1 MPELRKILVFLFVS
15 LLLIYTFKLLYA
27 TRYKKDKSYIFIIM
41 ICGLFLLVVATFSD
55 MIASNACIAYIY
67 VIIKLCFTLGSI
79 LYIIGIILWMDFTKK
94 IIDELEKMASTD
106 SLTGML
112 NRNGLLKVFDEMIKN
127 MRSFS
132 ILVCDLDGTKL
143 INDNLGHIEGDQFIF
158 NSSQIMVDSIRD
170 HGNISRFGGDEFI
183 ILLKD
188 QELQEVETII
198 DNIKMKILKLY
209 PQYNSGVSIG
219 YSSFPQ
225 DGQSFDDLFKA
236 ADTRMYRDK
245 KRNIQ

>member
-1 MPELRKILVFLFVS
+1 MPELRKIAIFIFVTF
-15 LLLIYTFKLLYA
+15 LLIHTFKLLYA
-27 TRYKKDKSYIFIIM
+27 TRYKKDKSYIFIITLF
-41 ICGLFLLVVATFSD
+41 GLTLLVIATFAD
-55 MIASNACIAYIY
+55 MIAKDVASAYIY
-67 VIIKLCFTLGSI
+67 VIIKLCFTAGSI
-79 LYIIGIILWMDFTKK
+79 LYIIGIMLWTDFTKK
-94 IIDELEKMASTD
+94 MINELEKMASTD
-106 SLTGML
+106 SLTGVL
-112 NRNGLLKVFDEMIKN
+112 NRNGFLKVFDGVAKN
-127 MRSFS
+127 MRSFC

-143 INDNLGHIEGDQFIF
+143 INDNLGHIEGDQFII
-158 NSSQIMVDSIRD
+158 NSSRIMVDSIRD

-198 DNIKMKILKLY
+198 DNIKMKISKLY

-219 YSSFPQ
+219 YASFPK

-245 KRNIQ
+245 KRKIQ